1 MRKLLILS
9 LLLLPLLFSCSRA
22 EDSKDEGRLRITA
35 LNFPCYDAARAVV
48 SDSADLHMLIPP
60 GSEVHDW
67 EPSPDDI
74 IRILSSD
81 LFIYVG
87 GESDEWV
94 RRILGDLDGS
104 VAVFSLIEHS
114 PVVLEEETKEGMQS
128 DVHAH
133 DEHGHKLEDEHVW
146 TSLENMAA
154 IIKDLA
160 GVISSIDGENREYYE
175 ENASSYIES
184 ILELRDDMEDVVRN
198 AERNLIVVADR
209 FPLLYFADEFSLSY
223 YAAFPGCAS
232 GTEPS
237 ARTVAFL
244 IDKVKEEN
252 IPAVLHI
259 ELSNTLLAS
268 LIAEES
274 GAEVYEINSA
284 QNISRRDFERGVT
297 YVDIMQQNLELL
309 KEVLN

>member
-104 VAVFSLIEHS
+104 VAVFSLIELV
-114 PVVLEEETKEGMQS
+114 P
-128 DVHAH
+128 
-133 DEHGHKLEDEHVW
+133 
-146 TSLENMAA
+146 
-154 IIKDLA
+154 
-160 GVISSIDGENREYYE
+160 
-175 ENASSYIES
+175 
-184 ILELRDDMEDVVRN
+184 
-198 AERNLIVVADR
+198 
-209 FPLLYFADEFSLSY
+209 F
-223 YAAFPGCAS
+223 
-232 GTEPS
+232 
-237 ARTVAFL
+237 
-244 IDKVKEEN
+244 
-252 IPAVLHI
+252 
-259 ELSNTLLAS
+259 
-268 LIAEES
+268 
-274 GAEVYEINSA
+274 
-284 QNISRRDFERGVT
+284 
-297 YVDIMQQNLELL
+297 
-309 KEVLN
+309 